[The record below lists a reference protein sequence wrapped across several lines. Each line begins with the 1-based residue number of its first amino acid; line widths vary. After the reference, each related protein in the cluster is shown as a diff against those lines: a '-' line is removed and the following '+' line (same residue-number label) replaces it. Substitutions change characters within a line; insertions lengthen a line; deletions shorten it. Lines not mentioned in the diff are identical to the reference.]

1 MGNCR
6 FVGQICKFTADL
18 QNLAIEKQAFKSAK
32 HQAQIYNAQPT
43 WAADIDFA

>member
-1 MGNCR
+1 MINCH
-6 FVGQICKFTADL
+6 FVGQICEFIADL

-32 HQAQIYNAQPT
+32 HQAQIYNSQPI